1 MQFRRTRNLVLFAIT
16 ASILSGCNLFG
27 DDDDSTSPPPAPST
41 DASLSGLSLSS
52 GALSPAF
59 SATQFTYDASVGD
72 AVDSITVTATTT
84 DNNAVLTVNGAVTTS
99 GSPSAAVPLNTGAN
113 QIALVVTAEDTTTTE
128 TYTVTVT
135 REDPPPS
142 NNAELSGLVLG
153 AGAALTPAF
162 QPGTLIYTAT
172 VPNSTDSTTVTAT
185 AADSGATLTLN
196 GAALVSGAASTP
208 IALVVGSN
216 ELAVNV
222 TAADAITS
230 LSYTVTITRDAPAIP
245 NVSVTAL
252 VLDAIGTPVEG
263 AAVSVD
269 GQTGSSTT
277 DAEGRATVVAS
288 AADAQLMRV
297 AKDGYVTQSV
307 RLDLADVLLPPTIPV
322 ALIEEAAPLVLANV
336 ESGGTVTGADG
347 AQVTVPAGAFVDA
360 SGQPVTGSINVFM
373 TPVDISDAQAR
384 RAFPGSYLATDS
396 GASTGLMASY
406 GTVDFRFEQNGEVLQ
421 LAAGQTAEIEI
432 PLFVDSDATGA
443 TVTAGQSIGLWFL
456 DESTGVWQQEGT
468 GTVVASAGSP
478 TGFALRGTVTHF
490 SWWNCDD
497 FLRAV
502 EVIPN
507 VYCGEIGTPCELP
520 LSVELCGETNDD
532 GAFTRACT
540 VIDPDLRAELQFPE
554 TSPVTLSIDAGPYGA
569 SVTPNPLVAGDLA
582 GVLDIVLVPRHQLG
596 GAFLP
601 GDRLAAQMTTIGE
614 THQYNFQGRAGNFFT
629 LAAFPALGLYDE
641 PGLNGG
647 DLGGAVRV
655 IQDGS
660 QLAEAFFE
668 ESMQANIEVEIPADG
683 EVIVEFEAQGKVP
696 GFYVATTR
704 VRPPLLTG
712 ENGKVAFLADNTS
725 VTGTT
730 NEMFFVPNGASNY
743 QRLSGSFPP
752 PATAIADGVVDN
764 FGFWQAEN
772 WRRPAA
778 LFKEVAPGKIVYLAD
793 EETADVDELFLVD
806 TSQPGVSTK
815 LSGPEVAANNDIIDF
830 IVSDS
835 DPSLIV
841 YQVGSRNNEG
851 GDLYLVD
858 TDAPQNRTA
867 IAKPTNVNVVKITS
881 FAMGRGGTSV
891 LYLVDTDISSATR
904 DGGLYE
910 VQLSTPTSVSQVSPA
925 IDFAGGQ
932 RLASFDVSDDGMMV
946 AYIETS
952 SNNSVRELRLL
963 DLATVQTADLV
974 SAAQQKVLTSSFSS
988 DGNHLVYLVERTTSS
1003 GTGNL
1008 HYVDLSGTAGPA
1020 APVLLNSGTNN
1031 AIDSYVIDPSN
1042 SVVYFGTNSNRRIKS
1057 VALSNP
1063 GSESFVVTVNDSD
1076 QFSNPVFTPDGSGLI
1091 VRAASTAE
1099 PDYLLYHRFIDGDD
1113 IHTRLSPDFISGSS
1127 FGVSHFELAE
1137 DGETVFFVADV
1148 SIPAQIEV
1156 YSVAWRAPVN
1166 TVTVVV
1172 AAVSGF
1178 FINAGE
1184 GTNDRAPFILLQ

>member
-1 MQFRRTRNLVLFAIT
+1 
-16 ASILSGCNLFG
+16 
-27 DDDDSTSPPPAPST
+27 
-41 DASLSGLSLSS
+41 
-52 GALSPAF
+52 
-59 SATQFTYDASVGD
+59 
-72 AVDSITVTATTT
+72 
-84 DNNAVLTVNGAVTTS
+84 
-99 GSPSAAVPLNTGAN
+99 
-113 QIALVVTAEDTTTTE
+113 
-128 TYTVTVT
+128 VT
-135 REDPPPS
+135 RDDPPPS

-153 AGAALTPAF
+153 SGAALTPAF
-162 QPGTLIYTAT
+162 QPGTLTYTAT

-196 GAALVSGAASTP
+196 GAALVSDAASAP
-208 IALVVGSN
+208 IALVVGSS
-216 ELAVNV
+216 ELVVNV

-277 DAEGRATVVAS
+277 DAEGRATVIAS
-288 AADAQLMRV
+288 AADAQLLSV
-297 AKDGYVTQSV
+297 AKSGYLTQLV

-360 SGQPVTGSINVFM
+360 SGQPVTGSIDIFM
-373 TPVDISDAQAR
+373 TPVDISDPQAR

-432 PLFVDSDATGA
+432 PLFVDSDGTGA
-443 TVTAGQSIGLWFL
+443 TVTAGQGIGLWFL
-456 DESTGVWQQEGT
+456 DESTGIWQQEGT

-502 EVIPN
+502 EVIPD

-520 LSVELCGETNDD
+520 LSVELCGETNED
-532 GAFTRACT
+532 GDGPFTRACT
-540 VIDPDLRAELQFPE
+540 VIDPALRVDLLLPE
-554 TSPVTLSIDAGPYGA
+554 TTPVTLSIDTGPYGA
-569 SVTPNPLVAGDLA
+569 SITPNPLIAGNLA
-582 GVLDIVLVPRHQLG
+582 GNLDIVLLPRHQLG

-601 GDRLAAQMTTIGE
+601 GGRLAAQMTTIGE
-614 THQYNFQGRAGNFFT
+614 THQYNFQGRAGNVFT

-641 PGLNGG
+641 PVLNGG

-655 IQDGS
+655 IQNGS

-668 ESMQANIEVEIPADG
+668 ESMQGDIEVEIPADG

-696 GFYVATTR
+696 GFYVATTK
-704 VRPPLLTG
+704 VQPPLLVG
-712 ENGKVAFLADNTS
+712 ENGQVAFLADDTS

-752 PATAIADGVVDN
+752 PATAIADGIVDN

-778 LFKEVAPGKIVYLAD
+778 LFKEVAPGKIVYVAD

-806 TSQPGVSTK
+806 TSQPGVSIK

-830 IVSDS
+830 TVSKS

-841 YQVGSRNNEG
+841 YQVGSRNSEG

-867 IAKPTNVNVVKITS
+867 IAKPTNVNVVNVTS

-910 VQLSTPTSVSQVSPA
+910 VQLAAPTSVSQVSPA

-932 RLASFDVSDDGMMV
+932 LLASFDVSDDGTMV
-946 AYIETS
+946 TYIETS

-963 DLATVQTADLV
+963 DLANVQTAELV

-988 DGNHLVYLVERTTSS
+988 DGNHLVYLVENTTSS

-1008 HYVDLSGTAGPA
+1008 HYVDLSDAAGPA
-1020 APVLLNSGTNN
+1020 APVLLNSGSNN

-1076 QFSNPVFTPDGSGLI
+1076 QFSNPVFTPDGSGII
-1091 VRAASTAE
+1091 VRAASSVE
-1099 PDYLLYHRFIDGDD
+1099 PDYLLYHSFGDSDD
-1113 IHTRLSPDFISGSS
+1113 INTRLSPDFINGSS
-1127 FGVSHFELAE
+1127 FGVSHFELAA
-1137 DGETVFFVADV
+1137 DGETVFFVGDV
-1148 SIPAQIEV
+1148 SIRGQFAI
-1156 YSVAWRAPVN
+1156 YSVTSRDPLN
-1166 TVTVVV
+1166 TLTVVV
-1172 AAVSGF
+1172 EAVSGF

-1184 GTNDRAPFILLQ
+1184 AANDRAPFILLQ